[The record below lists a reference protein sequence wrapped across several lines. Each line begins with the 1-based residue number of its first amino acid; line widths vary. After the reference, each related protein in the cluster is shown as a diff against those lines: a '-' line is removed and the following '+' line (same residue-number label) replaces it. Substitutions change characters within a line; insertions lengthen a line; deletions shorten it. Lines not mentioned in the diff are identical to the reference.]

1 MKIFLPILDLAV
13 RAGIDGVSSELF
25 GGVPTVIPSPGWPL
39 CSVCGGPM
47 SHIATLLHDD
57 QRLDLRGHGRHLVLY
72 QCENEPGD
80 CPVWEAES
88 GANFCAVLTP
98 QNQVEW
104 SGPAPPGAWVYPECR
119 LRGWDDGDD
128 GVSETE
134 YPLHFDQTP
143 AFDSRAVEMSLD
155 DVPKTRL
162 GGTPDWL
169 QRPEVGLGRWTFVAQ
184 IDSNWETSG
193 PPPSADEIGFP
204 VFDQG
209 AGVVTAPNGSTEDEE
224 ARVGV
229 VVEDSEWYVL
239 GQNVGFGLSYV
250 FLDYAQDPPPG
261 IYLAQR

>member
-1 MKIFLPILDLAV
+1 MRIFVPILDLPSRVGPEGASDV
-13 RAGIDGVSSELF
+13 QF
-25 GGVPTVIPSPGWPL
+25 GGVPKAVPRRPGWPS
-39 CSVCGGPM
+39 CTVCGGPM
-47 SHIATLLHDD
+47 SHIASLLHDGR
-57 QRLDLRGHGRHLVLY
+57 RLDLRGQGRTLALY
-72 QCENEPGD
+72 QCENEAGS

-88 GANFCAVLTP
+88 GANFCAVLSP
-98 QNQVEW
+98 EDQDEW

-119 LRGWDDGDD
+119 VRRWEEGDD

-143 AFDSRAVEMSLD
+143 SFDSRAVEMSLD
-155 DVPKTRL
+155 DVPKIRL

-184 IDSNWETSG
+184 IDSYWEISG
-193 PPPSADEIGFP
+193 PPPSADEIRCWTK
-204 VFDQG
+204 G
-209 AGVVTAPNGSTEDEE
+209 AGVVTSPSGSPPDEE

-229 VVEDSEWYVL
+229 VIEESEWYVL

-250 FLDYAQDPPPG
+250 FLDYSLDPPRG